1 MDAYKSIRAEI
12 VGSNLRDAMKQR
24 LVLVLDGIQH
34 FVIDTGDAY
43 VDQASLAIQCRCG
56 PTTIKKATRELAD
69 LGYLEVMRTKRLD
82 DNHYHW
88 NSYRFVYPPVV
99 ETSDGTDDEGQG

>member
-1 MDAYKSIRAEI
+1 M
-12 VGSNLRDAMKQR
+12 
-24 LVLVLDGIQH
+24 LVLDGIQH

-82 DNHYHW
+82 DKHYHW
-88 NSYRFVYPPVV
+88 NSYRFVYPPLVDG
-99 ETSDGTDDEGQG
+99 SDGKVDEG